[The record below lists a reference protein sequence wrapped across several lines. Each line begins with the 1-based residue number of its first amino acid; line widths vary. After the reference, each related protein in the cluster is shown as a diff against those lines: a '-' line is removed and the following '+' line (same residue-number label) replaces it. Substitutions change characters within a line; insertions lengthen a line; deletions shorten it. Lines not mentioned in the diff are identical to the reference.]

1 MEYSGHGGIET
12 AEFTA
17 RSLPG
22 HIYTVLQAL
31 NLLPD
36 GFDPKGNHEYH
47 DRISALLS
55 EEIEKFDR
63 DIGEVVT
70 ALCKDPRKLT
80 EANAQLLIE
89 THSEV
94 LGRAYHG
101 TTLTVALINNTQE
114 DLWVAN
120 IGDSTVGASADC
132 HFASLRL
139 ITSVRVSAVL
149 CELRWY
155 PKRAK
160 TIGTAHSNHTFRI
173 FQGINEPPCCRERY
187 FFV

>member
-22 HIYTVLQAL
+22 HIYAALQAL

-47 DRISALLS
+47 ARISALLN
-55 EEIEKFDR
+55 EIEKFDR
-63 DIGEVVT
+63 EIGEAVT
-70 ALCKDPRKLT
+70 ALCKDPRKVT
-80 EANAQLLIE
+80 EANARLLIE

-94 LGRAYHG
+94 LSRAYHG

-139 ITSVRVSAVL
+139 ITSVHDHVKQ
-149 CELRWY
+149 C
-155 PKRAK
+155 KRCPVRTPMVPEAGK
-160 TIGTAHSNHTFRI
+160 DYWNCTLQPHLPNISGY
-173 FQGINEPPCCRERY
+173 Q
-187 FFV
+187 